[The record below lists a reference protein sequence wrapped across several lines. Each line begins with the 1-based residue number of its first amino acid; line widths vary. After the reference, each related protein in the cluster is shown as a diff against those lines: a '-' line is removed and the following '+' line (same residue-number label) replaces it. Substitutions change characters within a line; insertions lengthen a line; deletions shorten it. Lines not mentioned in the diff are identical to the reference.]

1 MTRRLAPEEA
11 LIYAMVTTAAVD
23 RAIADSELSRI
34 GSIVK
39 ELPMFT
45 GYDRDWLVEEA
56 QACGRVLAGPSGL
69 DKVLDMIRDGLPEH
83 LHETAYVLAAEVAA
97 TDMTV
102 KLEESRFLELLGDKL
117 DMEDLVRA
125 ALERAAK
132 ARHQTIS

>member
-11 LIYAMVTTAAVD
+11 LIFAMVTTAAVD
-23 RAIADSELSRI
+23 RTIADSELSRI

-69 DKVLDMIRDGLPEH
+69 DKVLDLIRDGLPEH
-83 LHETAYVLAAEVAA
+83 LRETAYVLAAEVAA
-97 TDMTV
+97 TDMKV

-117 DMEDLVRA
+117 DIEDLVRA

-132 ARHQTIS
+132 ARHQTI

>member
-11 LIYAMVTTAAVD
+11 LIFAMVTTAAVD

-69 DKVLDMIRDGLPEH
+69 DKVLDLIRDGLPEH
-83 LHETAYVLAAEVAA
+83 LRETAYVLAAEVAA
-97 TDMTV
+97 TDMKV

-117 DMEDLVRA
+117 DIEDLVRA

-132 ARHQTIS
+132 ARHQTI